1 MLTITQ
7 LENNKKKF
15 IETNVKYKIFT
26 KELEEFLGDNFYIS
40 PSSSSSN
47 MIGCYP
53 GGLLH
58 HIIKACRYA
67 LKLNEILPDG
77 MKQPVATI
85 VKVVFLCQIGKVFM
99 FELNDK
105 PKPNDKIYDFNDEL
119 VRLHIGERS
128 AYYALKYGV
137 QLTEEEYQAIV
148 NIDKENDDKMAKYFS
163 SILTQIIKNG
173 FELAIMEEKNGKKQQ
188 STIIS

>member
-15 IETNVKYKIFT
+15 LETNAKYNIFT
-26 KELEEFLGDNFYIS
+26 KELLDFLGEDLYTS

-67 LKLNEILPDG
+67 IKLNEILPDD
-77 MKQPVATI
+77 MKEPVASI

-99 FELNDK
+99 FKLNDR
-105 PKPNDKIYDFNDEL
+105 PNLNNKIYDFNDDI
-119 VRLHIGERS
+119 VRLHVGERS

-137 QLTEEEYQAIV
+137 TLTETEFQCLV
-148 NIDKENDDKMAKYFS
+148 NIDKESDDKMAKYFS
-163 SILTQIIKNG
+163 SVLTQVVKNG
-173 FELAIMEEKNGKKQQ
+173 FELAVMEEKNGKKQ
-188 STIIS
+188 STVIP

>member
-1 MLTITQ
+1 MLTISQ

-15 IETNVKYKIFT
+15 IETNVKYNIFT
-26 KELEEFLGDNFYIS
+26 KELLDFLGEDIYTS
-40 PSSSSSN
+40 PASSSLN

-58 HIIKACRYA
+58 HVIKACRYA
-67 LKLNEILPDG
+67 IKLNEILPDD

-99 FELNDK
+99 FKLNDRSVQGAK
-105 PKPNDKIYDFNDEL
+105 MYDFNDDI
-119 VRLHIGERS
+119 VRLHVGERS

-137 QLTEEEYQAIV
+137 TLTETEYQGMLS
-148 NIDKENDDKMAKYFS
+148 IDKENDDKMAKYFS
-163 SILTQIIKNG
+163 SVLTQIIKNG
-173 FELAIMEEKNGKKQQ
+173 FELATMEEKNGKKQQ
-188 STIIS
+188 STVVP